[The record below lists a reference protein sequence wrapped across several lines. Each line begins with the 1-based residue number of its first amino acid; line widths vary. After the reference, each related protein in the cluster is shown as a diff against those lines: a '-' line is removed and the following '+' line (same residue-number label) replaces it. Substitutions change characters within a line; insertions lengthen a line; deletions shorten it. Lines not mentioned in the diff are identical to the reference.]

1 MQVKGKLESEG
12 SRTCLTANIDGRVLK
27 SWLVDQEGTIHLFT
41 KVHCAIKRSYTVIIC
56 KGELVIMKIVEKKG
70 KFWERNE

>member
-12 SRTCLTANIDGRVLK
+12 SRTCLTASIDGRVLK

-41 KVHCAIKRSYTVIIC
+41 KVHCAIKRFYTVRAN
-56 KGELVIMKIVEKKG
+56 KS
-70 KFWERNE
+70 